1 LQLHNCLVH
10 TLFIFKS
17 DPNTEKWWFLG
28 VEKGCRTGQKRWR
41 QQRLFSRTTNF
52 SGNGQWHSSLLLV
65 MMTTMLVV
73 VVTIVVNVMLVTTMI
88 MDHLLLLLTAS

>member
-1 LQLHNCLVH
+1 VVVSRSRKRLQN
-10 TLFIFKS
+10 
-17 DPNTEKWWFLG
+17 
-28 VEKGCRTGQKRWR
+28 RTKEVAAAET
-41 QQRLFSRTTNF
+41 FSRTTNF

-65 MMTTMLVV
+65 MMTIMLVV